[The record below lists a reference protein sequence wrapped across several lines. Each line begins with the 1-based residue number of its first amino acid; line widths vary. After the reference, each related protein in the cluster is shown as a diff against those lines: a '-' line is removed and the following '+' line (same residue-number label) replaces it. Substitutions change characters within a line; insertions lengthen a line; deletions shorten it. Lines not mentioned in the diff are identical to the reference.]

1 MIIHSYRQD
10 SLPMI
15 TLDDSFF
22 QGVEIETCLA
32 TFSARLIEDLLARDW
47 IEKIPNVEFSSN
59 ASVTSYVYLFK
70 DCHIGICHFP
80 VGASVAHGAMI
91 ETSALFHVKNWVVFG
106 SCGGLVPVQPGHLLL
121 MKEAYRDEGTSY
133 HYMEPSDFIDLP
145 GSALIQTFYEKHQL
159 AYIEGK
165 VWTTDAFYRE
175 TKEEV
180 QEHIAQGCIGVDM
193 EASALQ
199 AVSQSFGL
207 NYYPF
212 FYTADSLSGEE
223 HEVGIL
229 GYEGEK
235 DIRVEMTFLAKKF
248 AEEML
253 EAK

>member
-121 MKEAYRDEGTSY
+121 MKGRVITIWN
-133 HYMEPSDFIDLP
+133 HRIL
-145 GSALIQTFYEKHQL
+145 LICRVL
-159 AYIEGK
+159 
-165 VWTTDAFYRE
+165 
-175 TKEEV
+175 
-180 QEHIAQGCIGVDM
+180 
-193 EASALQ
+193 L
-199 AVSQSFGL
+199 SFKL
-207 NYYPF
+207 FMKNI
-212 FYTADSLSGEE
+212 SWL
-223 HEVGIL
+223 I
-229 GYEGEK
+229 
-235 DIRVEMTFLAKKF
+235 
-248 AEEML
+248 
-253 EAK
+253 